1 MIQGSKHYFT
11 FFGIMIES
19 INVDICRFFSQ
30 IRALFAHIVPIE
42 VKLLQTIKHN
52 LQKHQTYQG

>member
-1 MIQGSKHYFT
+1 MIHGSKNYFT

-19 INVDICRFFSQ
+19 INIDLNRFFSQ
-30 IRALFAHIVPIE
+30 IRALFAHMIPIE

-52 LQKHQTYQG
+52 LQKHKKYQG